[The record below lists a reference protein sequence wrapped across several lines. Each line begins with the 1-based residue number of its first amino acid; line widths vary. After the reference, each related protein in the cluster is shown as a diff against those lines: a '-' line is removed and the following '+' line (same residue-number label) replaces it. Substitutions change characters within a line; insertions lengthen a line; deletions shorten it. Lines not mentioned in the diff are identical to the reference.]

1 MQLFKVTLIVFLA
14 IVMSGVH
21 STDQLEHKAIRVGGE
36 YIVESINSPEPNSFK
51 ISFRAMNPSGKY
63 DLLVLQTDH
72 LNYLI
77 EKGMKIRLSAEIIS
91 EKNSSAEVSQIVLYL
106 KRPEGDTPVWM
117 LSNRYRSD
125 KLNATGYIKMHAPQ
139 TDYVV
144 F

>member
-63 DLLVLQTDH
+63 MP
-72 LNYLI
+72 
-77 EKGMKIRLSAEIIS
+77 G
-91 EKNSSAEVSQIVLYL
+91 
-106 KRPEGDTPVWM
+106 
-117 LSNRYRSD
+117 
-125 KLNATGYIKMHAPQ
+125 
-139 TDYVV
+139 
-144 F
+144 